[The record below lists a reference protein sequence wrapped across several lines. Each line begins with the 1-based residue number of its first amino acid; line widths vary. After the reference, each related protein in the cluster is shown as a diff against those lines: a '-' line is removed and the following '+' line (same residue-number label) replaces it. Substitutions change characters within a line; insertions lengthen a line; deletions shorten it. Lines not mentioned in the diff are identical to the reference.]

1 MLSAER
7 VRHAFWPESQA
18 IVLQHEY
25 ALFSAWQSG
34 QGKYRNDHDGLA
46 SRRDESA
53 RARIRAQNHAGSNLR
68 ARSKGSRIS
77 ISVLALRSSLHN
89 ANSLVG
95 K

>member
-1 MLSAER
+1 M
-7 VRHAFWPESQA
+7 RHAFWLESRT

-34 QGKYRNDHDGLA
+34 QGTYRNDHYELA
-46 SRRDESA
+46 LCRDESA

-68 ARSKGSRIS
+68 ARSKGSKIS
-77 ISVLALRSSLHN
+77 ISVLALRSSPHN
-89 ANSLVG
+89 AKSLVG